1 MYNRFIQLT
10 EKYLNN
16 TREIHVNVS
25 SIRVI
30 NRSPDMQSTRIRF
43 SVDAKDSIDVA
54 ETLTE
59 VMSLINEV
67 VGE

>member
-1 MYNRFIQLT
+1 MYNRFIKLT

-30 NRSPDMQSTRIRF
+30 NRSPDMQATRIRF
-43 SVDAKDSIDVA
+43 SVDAKH
-54 ETLTE
+54 
-59 VMSLINEV
+59 SLS
-67 VGE
+67 

>member
-1 MYNRFIQLT
+1 MYNKFIQLT

-30 NRSPDMQSTRIRF
+30 NRSPDMQATRIRF

>member
-30 NRSPDMQSTRIRF
+30 NRSPDMQATRIRF
-43 SVDAKDSIDVA
+43 SADAKDSIDVT

-59 VMSLINEV
+59 VISLINEV
-67 VGE
+67 IGE